1 MARIVA
7 AMMLMLLA
15 LAAVQADDKPY
26 FVKFEVMRP

>member
-26 FVKFEVMRP
+26 FVKFEVMKP